1 MKKDTAVIIIA
12 LFISA
17 IAGCSKPDVSISGSG
32 TVEIKEVDVAPK
44 ISARVIKKIKDA
56 GETVKAGETV
66 AVLENTIVQAQR
78 QGAYS
83 AYNTAK
89 ASYDRLKELYASASV
104 SKQQFEAAEAQYNQ
118 ARAAYITADE
128 MLKESQ
134 VKAPWDGV
142 IMEVHVEEGE
152 LVSPNTPVFTLGDM
166 NTAKVTIYMPL
177 IDMSRV
183 KLGSAALV
191 KIDAYKDKVFKGSV
205 SRISQDAE
213 FTPKNVQTK
222 DERVK
227 QVFGV
232 EITVKNDEGMLKPG
246 IPADVIINL

>member
-1 MKKDTAVIIIA
+1 MKKNIAVLIIA
-12 LFISA
+12 VSIFT
-17 IAGCSKPDVSISGSG
+17 IAGCSKQNAAISGSG

-44 ISARVIKKIKDA
+44 ISARVVKKLKDA
-56 GETVKAGETV
+56 GEAVKAGETV
-66 AVLENTIVQAQR
+66 AVLESTIVQAQQ

-89 ASYDRLKELYASASV
+89 AAYDRSKELYSSASI
-104 SKQQFEAAEAQYNQ
+104 SKQQFEASEAQYNQ
-118 ARAAYITADE
+118 ARSAYITADE
-128 MLKESQ
+128 MLKEAQ

-166 NTAKVTIYMPL
+166 TTAKVTIYIPL

-183 KLGSAALV
+183 KLGSTASV

-227 QVFGV
+227 QVFAV
-232 EITVKNDEGMLKPG
+232 EITVKNDESLLKPG